1 MTDMR
6 LYLLGEPHLERD
18 AEGVPLRTRKQQR
31 WIALLAYLALHKR
44 EISRLKLA
52 SLIWNDVDDSLERL
66 RKHTLNELRGKIGAD
81 LLEASRDNV
90 RLRSE
95 SVWVDVNVFRQALT
109 DYRLC
114 LSTEDDTSAA
124 IHYLEQAVSVY
135 RGDFLGSYTLSESED
150 FYFWQIGEANSLRD
164 EFNAAVEDLLTALCL
179 RQELEK
185 AQHYAAV
192 WRRQM
197 ADNFDVHAWMTVL
210 LELSHKHA
218 EARRYGDRL
227 KPVLEKWEK
236 TAADLVESA
245 RSIHQR
251 LTDLNVPKRQ
261 PQRLK
266 DPEMQD
272 RAIMRLL
279 TEQLKTAEIQQARDN
294 PALFEGYYSVLA
306 ELAERS
312 PLEAVKAAEEIADT
326 LFDLNDSPTEAND
339 VLDRVEAI
347 LTAKQGERNRE
358 AQFRLMLQRMNI
370 YRAFGL
376 TRQAVELLRQIEEDD
391 LCLEAFD
398 SRLLAEWYVH
408 LGLIQCWVEGDY
420 DHALESLERSKTHY
434 RQSGQL
440 KMEAG
445 VLGDIAMVYWNQGD
459 LRRAEGTLRTARE
472 QASRLGDYR
481 ALLKLTGNLGLVYLH
496 QGRLNEA
503 YTLIEEH
510 YRLATRLGHLRE
522 MRRARGNRGITKYH
536 LRDYDG
542 AIEDLEADIRTL
554 KAVNEGTLYTTVNL
568 SRCYIA
574 CGDMERGREMAAWSL
589 AGARERGYYSI
600 EIIALRALAEAQ
612 PPDEA
617 RELLLL
623 ALNAARGKRRMDEAA
638 CLLSL
643 AQLTPDS
650 AAHEE
655 YWQEGVKI
663 LREMGAQA
671 WIEVE
676 PLRLPTL

>member
-218 EARRYGDRL
+218 EAQRYGDRL
-227 KPVLEKWEK
+227 KPVLEKWGK

>member
-218 EARRYGDRL
+218 EAQRYGDRL
-227 KPVLEKWEK
+227 KPVLEKWGK

-420 DHALESLERSKTHY
+420 DHALESLELSKIHY
-434 RQSGQL
+434 HQSGQL

-459 LRRAEGTLRTARE
+459 LRRAEGTLRTARG

-554 KAVNEGTLYTTVNL
+554 KAINEGTLYTTVNL

>member
-251 LTDLNVPKRQ
+251 LTDLNVPRRQ

-272 RAIMRLL
+272 QAIMRLL

-420 DHALESLERSKTHY
+420 DHALESLELSKIHY
-434 RQSGQL
+434 HQSGQL

>member
-114 LSTEDDTSAA
+114 LSTEDDTGAA

-179 RQELEK
+179 RLELEK

-218 EARRYGDRL
+218 EAQRYGDRL
-227 KPVLEKWEK
+227 KPVLEKWGK

-420 DHALESLERSKTHY
+420 GHALESLERSKTHY

-655 YWQEGVKI
+655 YWHEGVKI

>member
-218 EARRYGDRL
+218 EAQRYGDRL

-251 LTDLNVPKRQ
+251 LTDLNVPRRQ

-272 RAIMRLL
+272 QAIMRLL

>member
-251 LTDLNVPKRQ
+251 LTDLNVPRRQ